1 MRDVRPIDPRTALPD
16 IPPAPEPSA
25 LVTLPV
31 VTPAAPQ
38 ILSRP
43 GGVDGATL
51 TRVKRGKIEVDG
63 RIDLHGMDQ
72 RAAIA
77 TLLGFVE
84 TSSRAGRRALLVIT
98 GKGPVSQG
106 GGILRRNVPGW
117 LMASP
122 LAPRI
127 LAIEPAHLRHGGE
140 GAFYV
145 LLRRRRS

>member
-1 MRDVRPIDPRTALPD
+1 MRDVRPIVPGAGLPD
-16 IPPAPEPSA
+16 VPSAPEPSA
-25 LVTLPV
+25 AIAP
-31 VTPAAPQ
+31 PAASPAPSQ
-38 ILSRP
+38 IVSRP

-51 TRVKRGKIEVDG
+51 IRVKRGKIDVDG

-72 RAAIA
+72 RAAFA

-98 GKGPVSQG
+98 GKGPSAQG
-106 GGILRRNVPGW
+106 GGVLRRNVPGW

>member
-1 MRDVRPIDPRTALPD
+1 MRDVRPIDPGTVLPD
-16 IPPAPEPSA
+16 VPPLPEPAAVIASPAIPPAPSRI
-25 LVTLPV
+25 V
-31 VTPAAPQ
+31 
-38 ILSRP
+38 SRP
-43 GGVDGATL
+43 AGIDGATL

-72 RAAIA
+72 RAAFV

-106 GGILRRNVPGW
+106 GGVLRRNVPGW

-122 LAPRI
+122 LASRI

-145 LLRRRRS
+145 LLRRRRD